1 MYFYSNIW
9 NYLQTHFTIINHDER
24 RNNCTGKKRLLQLT
38 SWIEVS
44 SGMSISSVTLEKI
57 LEQIKIARN
66 RMQQLWDEKGYTD
79 DEVLV
84 ASIEVDRLLN
94 AYDRIR
100 VFPVLRSN

>member
-1 MYFYSNIW
+1 
-9 NYLQTHFTIINHDER
+9 
-24 RNNCTGKKRLLQLT
+24 
-38 SWIEVS
+38 
-44 SGMSISSVTLEKI
+44 MSIRKESVSLEI
-57 LEQIKIARN
+57 LQDQIKITRD